1 MLGPR
6 RVRPK
11 LRRARGAP
19 GLRDPCLALEGETDA
34 HWGTTQRAGWV
45 HSIRSPSVRFC
56 GIQFG
61 RPTFLGVGGP
71 RSACRAEGARPLVL
85 VAVLLPA
92 CPGPRGPHPA
102 ASPPCGSGSVQA
114 TQTPAGGGRGWG
126 RVGVHSLTS
135 PQAHVSSAP
144 AQASFSAQCRLCA
157 GRDRGSLPCPLMPQ
171 CAQCVLV
178 FLSSGSCDTL
188 AAFLEL
194 GPLFRKYLFCSTL
207 CDYSAC
213 VLQRT

>member
-1 MLGPR
+1 MLGARALRVGPR
-6 RVRPK
+6 AP
-11 LRRARGAP
+11 ARWCSSLSSSQPAP
-19 GLRDPCLALEGETDA
+19 GPGDHIP
-34 HWGTTQRAGWV
+34 
-45 HSIRSPSVRFC
+45 
-56 GIQFG
+56 
-61 RPTFLGVGGP
+61 
-71 RSACRAEGARPLVL
+71 
-85 VAVLLPA
+85 LLPRPVA
-92 CPGPRGPHPA
+92 LDPSR
-102 ASPPCGSGSVQA
+102 QRE
-114 TQTPAGGGRGWG
+114 TPAGGGRGWG